1 MEYRPSTRVR
11 TATAA
16 ILCILFVGLLTRPYW
31 DTAKEKYF
39 LAVFGRCADANDLA
53 NRKWKAPSGTKA
65 WFDAWAREFVP
76 VDAAGMATVAC
87 TKRWAGFVIDEAS
100 ESAHNDGPMTHALR
114 VVVSGQTVS
123 PPQHLVAIESFTV
136 TPASDQ

>member
-1 MEYRPSTRVR
+1 MEYRPSARVR

-31 DTAKEKYF
+31 DAGKEKYF
-39 LAVFGRCADANDLA
+39 YAVFERCADANDLS
-53 NRKWKAPSGTKA
+53 NRKWKPPSGPKF

-76 VDAAGMATVAC
+76 VDTARIATVAC
-87 TKRWAGFVIDEAS
+87 TKRWAGFVIDKAS
-100 ESAHNDGPMTHALR
+100 GSADNDGPMTHALR

-123 PPQHLVAIESFTV
+123 PPQHLVTIETFAV
-136 TPASDQ
+136 IPASFQ